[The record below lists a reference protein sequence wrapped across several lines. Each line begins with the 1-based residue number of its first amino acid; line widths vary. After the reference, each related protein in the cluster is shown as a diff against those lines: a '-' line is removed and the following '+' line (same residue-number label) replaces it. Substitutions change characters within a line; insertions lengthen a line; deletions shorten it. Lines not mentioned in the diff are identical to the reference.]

1 MSAAVALVG
10 TREGIEI
17 EEAAG
22 QAREGVPAEIST
34 RFDHASVTKPFVA
47 TLALVLDAE
56 GALPL
61 GTRIGDVWP
70 AAHARLA
77 RRPLSD
83 LLRHRSGLAG
93 WTPLYHRCR
102 SLDEAV
108 ELIVNGGAVGE
119 EPTAISWAPGWAR
132 TAISGLSSSAGRRR
146 SPRERRWR
154 SCSARAS
161 SLRSD

>member
-1 MSAAVALVG
+1 MRVRSFLDSLVSQGVVSSAVALVG
-10 TREGIEI
+10 TRGEIEL

-22 QAREGVPAEIST
+22 EARAGVPAEIST

-61 GTRIGDVWP
+61 GTRIGDIWP

-108 ELIVNGGAVGE
+108 ELIASGGREGDLVGARMG
-119 EPTAISWAPGWAR
+119 TYSDLGFILYGR
-132 TAISGLSSSAGRRR
+132 TAEI
-146 SPRERRWR
+146 
-154 SCSARAS
+154 
-161 SLRSD
+161 